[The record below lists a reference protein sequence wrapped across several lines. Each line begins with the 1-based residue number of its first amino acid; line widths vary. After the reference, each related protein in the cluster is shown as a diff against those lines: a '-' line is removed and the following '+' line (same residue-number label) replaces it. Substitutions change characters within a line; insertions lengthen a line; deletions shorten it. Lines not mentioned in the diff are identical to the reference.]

1 MVERRSKNI
10 QKRVTELSI
19 SLSSFACPRR
29 LCFCLFELFVL
40 FEPSGN
46 SEQCASEADPFIRA
60 VGIIAHAICTY
71 TTLSCFSSILSTLL
85 SLSFPL
91 PLPTTQPPPTHF
103 RFSGATLFFH
113 PARVRRRL
121 HSKRCCLGGT
131 FNRYQMINET
141 LVENTREKYV
151 PSNSCCVYVLWWYL
165 RRVGRLRNKIV

>member
-29 LCFCLFELFVL
+29 LCLSFWAVC
-40 FEPSGN
+40 
-46 SEQCASEADPFIRA
+46 PFRTFRQFGTVRVRGRPFHPCRGYYRA
-60 VGIIAHAICTY
+60 RH
-71 TTLSCFSSILSTLL
+71 LHLHNPFPLLLHPFHPPL

-151 PSNSCCVYVLWWYL
+151 SSNSCCVYVLWWYL

>member
-85 SLSFPL
+85 SLSLSLFL
-91 PLPTTQPPPTHF
+91 SLPPTHF

-151 PSNSCCVYVLWWYL
+151 PSNSCCV
-165 RRVGRLRNKIV
+165 RRDDTSDESDD